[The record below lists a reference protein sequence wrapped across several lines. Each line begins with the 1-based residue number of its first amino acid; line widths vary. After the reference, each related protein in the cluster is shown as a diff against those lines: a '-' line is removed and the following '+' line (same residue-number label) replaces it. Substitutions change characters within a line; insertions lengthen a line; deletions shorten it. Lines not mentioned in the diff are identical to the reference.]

1 MAPSSVIA
9 RIYKPVENSVV
20 EMIGSFVGKKNL
32 SWGWGAPK
40 EHNHRWGILVDDG
53 KLRRSDIPKIVWC
66 FIMNF
71 LKQLI

>member
-9 RIYKPVENSVV
+9 RIYKPLENSVV
-20 EMIGSFVGKKNL
+20 EMIGAFVGKKNL

-40 EHNHRWGILVDDG
+40 EHNHRWGILFDDG
-53 KLRRSDIPKIVWC
+53 KLHRSGIPKIVWC
-66 FIMNF
+66 LFMNF